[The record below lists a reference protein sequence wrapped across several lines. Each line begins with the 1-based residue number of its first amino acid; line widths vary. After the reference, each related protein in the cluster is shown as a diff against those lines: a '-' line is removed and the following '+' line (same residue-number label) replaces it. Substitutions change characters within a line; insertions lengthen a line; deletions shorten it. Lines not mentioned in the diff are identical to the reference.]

1 MYTVS
6 GFTKCRI
13 AWASIFALAVSVV
26 WLTGCERKGAA
37 SEYSGEARADNLQR
51 APEPVDP
58 WTADRLIEAERLARI
73 VSDPGN
79 SKPLILNFGP
89 VVLFKREHVPDAK
102 LIGPLSEPDGPKNL
116 QKEVKNLGRDSEI
129 VLYCGCC
136 PWNVCPNVRP
146 AFQVL
151 QDMGFKRVKVL
162 YLPNNF
168 RQNWVNKG
176 FPVQKEQ

>member
-1 MYTVS
+1 MYTFRW
-6 GFTKCRI
+6 FTKYGI
-13 AWASIFALAVSVV
+13 AWATIFALTVFVV
-26 WLTGCERKGAA
+26 WLTGSERKSSA
-37 SEYSGEARADNLQR
+37 SEYSGQAFVNSLQR
-51 APEPVDP
+51 APESVDP
-58 WTADRLIEAERLARI
+58 WTANRLLEAERLARI

-89 VVLFKREHVPDAK
+89 AVLFKREHVPGAK

-116 QKEVKNLGRDSEI
+116 QKEVMNLWKDTEI
-129 VLYCGCC
+129 VIYCGCC

-151 QDMGFKRVKVL
+151 QDMGFKKVKVL
-162 YLPNNF
+162 YLPTNF
-168 RQNWVNKG
+168 RQSWVNRG

>member
-1 MYTVS
+1 MHTLS
-6 GFTKCRI
+6 RFAKWGI
-13 AWASIFALAVSVV
+13 AWAFIFALAASVV
-26 WLTGCERKGAA
+26 WLTGSERINTA
-37 SEYSGEARADNLQR
+37 SEYYGRALVNSLQR
-51 APEPVDP
+51 EPEPADP
-58 WTADRLIEAERLARI
+58 WTADRLLEAQQLANS
-73 VSDPGN
+73 VSDPGE
-79 SKPLILNFGP
+79 SKPLVLYFGP
-89 VVLFKREHVPDAK
+89 AVLFRREHVPGAK

-116 QKEVKNLGRDSEI
+116 QKEVRNLGRDTEI

-151 QDMGFKRVKVL
+151 QDMGFKKVKVL

-176 FPVQKEQ
+176 FPVQREQ

>member
-1 MYTVS
+1 MHDFNWFVKY
-6 GFTKCRI
+6 RI
-13 AWASIFALAVSVV
+13 ARASVFALAVSIVG
-26 WLTGCERKGAA
+26 LTGCGQNGSAFEG
-37 SEYSGEARADNLQR
+37 SGRALVNNLQR
-51 APEPVDP
+51 APQPVDP
-58 WTADRLIEAERLARI
+58 WTADRLLEAAKLAEI

-79 SKPLILNFGP
+79 SKPLILYFGP
-89 VVLFKREHVPDAK
+89 AVLYKGAHVPGAK

-116 QKEVKNLGRDSEI
+116 QKEVKNLGKDMEI

-151 QDMGFKRVKVL
+151 EEMGFKKVKVL
-162 YLPNNF
+162 YLPTNL